1 MNNSA
6 TTFLTVS
13 QQLTKTNPDHIAV
26 YHYGKIL
33 WLQTSEITHLRGE
46 GNYTYITMRSGTRY
60 LICKTLKI
68 VQETAQRNFLRVHK
82 SFVIN
87 PEHIMIRLEADVLL
101 MKCGTKVPIARRR
114 IREMDTL
121 LN

>member
-1 MNNSA
+1 MNNSVSPL
-6 TTFLTVS
+6 LTVS
-13 QQLTKTNPDHIAV
+13 PQVTKLKPDHIAV
-26 YHYGKIL
+26 YHYGKVQ
-33 WLQTSEITHLRGE
+33 WLHTDEITHLRGE
-46 GNYTYITMRSGTRY
+46 GNYTYITMRSGHKY
-60 LICKTLKI
+60 LICKTLKT
-68 VQETAQRNFLRVHK
+68 VQATAQRNFLRVHK

-121 LN
+121 LR